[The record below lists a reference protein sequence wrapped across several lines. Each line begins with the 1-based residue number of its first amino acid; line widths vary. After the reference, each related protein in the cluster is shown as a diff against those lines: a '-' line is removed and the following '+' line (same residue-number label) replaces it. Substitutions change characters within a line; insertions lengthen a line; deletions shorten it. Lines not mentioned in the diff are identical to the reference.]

1 MFNDII
7 ETGRCFLA
15 TAWRRLIRRA
25 ATSPGRLTT
34 LTAVVV
40 VLGLAF
46 GLAGVLTLRASV
58 GLVADV
64 TDRSGPLSLQ
74 AQDIYRSLSDADATA
89 ASAFLANGVEP
100 AELRKRY
107 LDDIARAAEALTVA
121 LHSAEGRSAV
131 ALGVLVRQIPVY
143 TGLVESARTYNRQGV
158 PLGGAYLREA
168 SALMRQT
175 ILPAAQDL
183 FGAEAA
189 RLSDAQRAVA
199 RWPWTVTLLG
209 LALLGVLLLTQ
220 RYLTRLT
227 NRRLNHGLV
236 LATLAALAAFGWLA
250 VATIGA
256 ASHITAGRDGG
267 SEQVSLLAEAR
278 ITALQARAFE
288 GLTLIARGDGKAFE
302 QDFTVMMQRLT
313 GQDGLLQR
321 ARRAA
326 PDAAARDVVDQAA
339 RHAEDWV
346 SVHRQ
351 VRGLDDGS
359 QHTAAVQL
367 ATGGAASAAAEAG
380 RLDATL
386 AEGIAVSGRRFDREA
401 AGAGDA
407 LGGADVAV
415 ALLAL
420 AAAAA
425 AASGLN
431 QRIAEYR

>member
-1 MFNDII
+1 M
-7 ETGRCFLA
+7 A

-34 LTAVVV
+34 LAVVVV

-46 GLAGVLTLRASV
+46 GLAGVLTMRASV
-58 GLVADV
+58 GLVRDV

-107 LDDIARAAEALTVA
+107 LDDIARASSALTVA
-121 LHSAEGRSAV
+121 LRNAEGRSAA

-143 TGLVESARTYNRQGV
+143 TGLVESARTYNRQGI

-175 ILPAAQDL
+175 ILPAAQEL
-183 FGAEAA
+183 FQAEAT

-209 LALLGVLLLTQ
+209 LLLLGALVLTQ
-220 RYLTRLT
+220 RHLVRLT
-227 NRRLNHGLV
+227 NRRLNRGMV
-236 LATLAALAAFGWLA
+236 LATVAALVAFGWLA
-250 VATIGA
+250 AAASGA
-256 ASHITAGRDGG
+256 AGHVSTGRDG
-267 SEQVSLLAEAR
+267 SEQVGLLAEAR
-278 ITALQARAFE
+278 ITALQARADE

-302 QDFTVMMQRLT
+302 QDFTVMMERLA
-313 GQDGLLQR
+313 GKDGKGGLLQR
-321 ARRAA
+321 AHDATPDAEARAA
-326 PDAAARDVVDQAA
+326 VQRAQ
-339 RHAEDWV
+339 RHAADWL
-346 SVHRQ
+346 SIHQQ
-351 VRGLDDGS
+351 VRTLDDGS
-359 QHTAAVQL
+359 QHTEAVQL
-367 ATGGAASAAAEAG
+367 ATVGDASAASAAG
-380 RLDATL
+380 RLDAAL
-386 AEGIAVSGRRFDREA
+386 AEGIAGSGRRFDREA
-401 AGAGDA
+401 TSAGDA
-407 LGGADVAV
+407 LGGADLAV

-420 AAAAA
+420 AVAAAA
-425 AASGLN
+425 AFGLN

>member
-1 MFNDII
+1 M
-7 ETGRCFLA
+7 A

-25 ATSPGRLTT
+25 ATSPGRLST

-46 GLAGVLTLRASV
+46 GLAGVLTMRASV
-58 GLVADV
+58 GLVRDV

-107 LDDIARAAEALTVA
+107 LDDIARASSALTVA
-121 LHSAEGRSAV
+121 LHNAEGRSAA

-183 FGAEAA
+183 FQAEAT

-199 RWPWTVTLLG
+199 RWPWAVTLLG
-209 LALLGVLLLTQ
+209 PLLLGLLLSTQ

-227 NRRLNHGLV
+227 NRRLNRGMV
-236 LATLAALAAFGWLA
+236 AATLAALIAYGWLA
-250 VATIGA
+250 AAATGA
-256 ASHITAGRDGG
+256 TGHVNAGREGG
-267 SEQVSLLAEAR
+267 SEQVGLLAEAR
-278 ITALQARAFE
+278 ITALQARADE

-302 QDFTVMMQRLT
+302 QDFTVMMERLA
-313 GQDGLLQR
+313 GKDGKGGLLQR
-321 ARRAA
+321 AHEEA
-326 PDAAARDVVDQAA
+326 PDAEARAVVLRAQQHAA
-339 RHAEDWV
+339 DWLGI
-346 SVHRQ
+346 HRQ
-351 VRGLDDGS
+351 VRTLDDGS
-359 QHTAAVQL
+359 QHTEAVQL
-367 ATGGAASAAAEAG
+367 ATVGDASAAGAAG
-380 RLDATL
+380 RLDAAL
-386 AEGIAVSGRRFDREA
+386 ADGIAGSGRRFDRES
-401 AGAGDA
+401 AGAADA
-407 LGGADVAV
+407 LGGVDVGV

-420 AAAAA
+420 VVAAAAA
-425 AASGLN
+425 FGLN

>member
-1 MFNDII
+1 M
-7 ETGRCFLA
+7 A

-34 LTAVVV
+34 LTALVV

-46 GLAGVLTLRASV
+46 GLAGVLTMRAGV
-58 GLVADV
+58 GLVRDV

-107 LDDIARAAEALTVA
+107 LDDIARASSALTVA
-121 LHSAEGRSAV
+121 LHSAEGRSAA

-175 ILPAAQDL
+175 ILPAAQEL
-183 FGAEAA
+183 FRAEAA
-189 RLSDAQRAVA
+189 SLSDAQRAVA

-209 LALLGVLLLTQ
+209 LALLVVLLLTQ
-220 RYLTRLT
+220 RYLARLT
-227 NRRLNHGLV
+227 NRRLNRGMV
-236 LATLAALAAFGWLA
+236 LATLAAIVASGWLA
-250 VATIGA
+250 VASAGA
-256 ASHITAGRDGG
+256 AGHISAGREDGSDHVG
-267 SEQVSLLAEAR
+267 LLAEAR
-278 ITALQARAFE
+278 ITALQARADE

-302 QDFTVMMQRLT
+302 EDFTVMMQRLA
-313 GQDGLLQR
+313 GPGGLLQR
-321 ARRAA
+321 AHEQAPDEAARAA
-326 PDAAARDVVDQAA
+326 AERAQ
-339 RHAEDWV
+339 RHAADWV
-346 SVHRQ
+346 RIHRQ

-359 QHTAAVQL
+359 QHAEAVTL
-367 ATGGAASAAAEAG
+367 ATSGDGSAAAAAG
-380 RLDATL
+380 RLDAAL
-386 AEGIAVSGRRFDREA
+386 AEGIAGSGHRFDREA
-401 AGAGDA
+401 AGAGAA
-407 LGGADVAV
+407 LEGADVAV

-420 AAAAA
+420 AVAAAA
-425 AASGLN
+425 AFGLN

>member
-1 MFNDII
+1 MAI
-7 ETGRCFLA
+7 
-15 TAWRRLIRRA
+15 AWRRLIRRA

-46 GLAGVLTLRASV
+46 GLAGVLAMRASV
-58 GLVADV
+58 GLVSDV

-89 ASAFLANGVEP
+89 ATAFLGNGVEP

-107 LDDIARAAEALTVA
+107 LDDIARASSALTVA
-121 LHSAEGRSAV
+121 LHSAEGRSAT

-143 TGLVESARTYNRQGV
+143 TGLVESARTYNRQGI

-175 ILPAAQDL
+175 ILPAAQEL
-183 FGAEAA
+183 FRAEAT

-209 LALLGVLLLTQ
+209 LALLGVLVLTQ
-220 RYLTRLT
+220 RYLIRLT
-227 NRRLNHGLV
+227 NRRLNRGMV
-236 LATLAALAAFGWLA
+236 LATVAALVAFGWLA
-250 VATIGA
+250 IAASGA
-256 ASHITAGRDGG
+256 AGHISDGRDGG
-267 SEQVSLLAEAR
+267 SEQVGLLAEAR
-278 ITALQARAFE
+278 ITALQARADE

-302 QDFTVMMQRLT
+302 DDFKVMMEQLA
-313 GQDGLLQR
+313 GKDGKGGLLQR
-321 ARRAA
+321 AHQEAPDDAARAA
-326 PDAAARDVVDQAA
+326 VQQAQQHAA
-339 RHAEDWV
+339 EWLT
-346 SVHRQ
+346 VHQ
-351 VRGLDDGS
+351 KVRELDDGS
-359 QHTAAVQL
+359 QHAEAVKL
-367 ATGGAASAAAEAG
+367 ATDGDASAASAAG
-380 RLDATL
+380 RLDAAL
-386 AEGIAVSGRRFDREA
+386 AEGIAGGGRRFDRAA

-407 LGGADVAV
+407 LGGADIAV

-420 AAAAA
+420 AVAAAA
-425 AASGLN
+425 AFGLN